1 MAKIG
6 RNDSC
11 WCGSGKKYKK
21 CHLGREREKNIDRG
35 DANSVLKL
43 FTNVSKCSV
52 PDDLK
57 HECERKIVKAHTLSK
72 SNSLK
77 EIAKNGHVLGTSK
90 GFDAFERH
98 NGVLSFDKIG
108 INKAST
114 FTGFCSYH
122 DKMLFSCIEDE
133 EFIANNKQCT
143 MLAYRPLM
151 REFYVKE
158 ANLKVVEASRI
169 FDRGWD
175 FQAQLAWARQ
185 VNENIEGTRLS
196 LKDLSYIKD
205 EIETSIKDN
214 TFSALKHLIIKLEKP
229 PKVMACGIY
238 APIVD
243 ILGNEI
249 QKITKEDARPE
260 YIITNVLALDG
271 NGYVIFSW
279 LPEDNN
285 VIQKFIASIKKCSR
299 HLLGDKLTNHIL
311 SFMEN
316 VFASEEWWDS
326 QGDKQGY
333 INELLMQGVRMHVYD
348 LGLIS
353 HDYNNYN
360 AITVNE
366 IIEI

>member
-1 MAKIG
+1 MIHAG
-6 RNDSC
+6 VGQERNIKDVT
-11 WCGSGKKYKK
+11 WEEKGK
-21 CHLGREREKNIDRG
+21 KNIDRG
-35 DANSVLKL
+35 EANSVLNL

-57 HECERKIVKAHTLSK
+57 HECERRIVKAHTLSK

-77 EIAKNGHVLGTSK
+77 EIAKDGHVLETRKSL
-90 GFDAFERH
+90 DAFERH

-158 ANLKVVEASRI
+158 ANLKVLEASRI

-205 EIETSIKDN
+205 EIESSIKGD
-214 TFSALKHLIIKLEKP
+214 TFSALKHLIIKLDQP
-229 PKVMACGIY
+229 PQNNGMWHLC
-238 APIVD
+238 PI
-243 ILGNEI
+243 
-249 QKITKEDARPE
+249 R
-260 YIITNVLALDG
+260 
-271 NGYVIFSW
+271 
-279 LPEDNN
+279 
-285 VIQKFIASIKKCSR
+285 
-299 HLLGDKLTNHIL
+299 
-311 SFMEN
+311 
-316 VFASEEWWDS
+316 
-326 QGDKQGY
+326 
-333 INELLMQGVRMHVYD
+333 
-348 LGLIS
+348 
-353 HDYNNYN
+353 
-360 AITVNE
+360 
-366 IIEI
+366 